1 MKFPFVSR
9 ERLEAKELDFLEE
22 RAETLRLRAQ
32 LLELTR
38 ELAEAKAAARSSSTN
53 DQDAAASVDGPT
65 AFDRLER
72 RYDKAHPKGTRPN
85 SLYRARA

>member
-38 ELAEAKAAARSSSTN
+38 ELAEAKAAARSSSTS
-53 DQDAAASVDGPT
+53 DETAASVDGPT
-65 AFDRLER
+65 PFDRLER
-72 RYDKAHPKGTRPN
+72 RFEQAHPKGTPPN
-85 SLYRARA
+85 SAYRARA